1 MACLSDQEL
10 RELPVST
17 KVLELGCGPKK
28 LWANSVAIDI
38 NPLSRADVVHDLNVF
53 PYPLATDGFDIVI
66 AEHVLEHLRDVIKV
80 MEEIHRVTRPGGI
93 VYIEVPHFS
102 SADFF
107 TDPTHLHA
115 FGTRS
120 FDYFVP
126 AGGGVYLFHYSRC
139 DFAKRK
145 CTLSGPGGSWW
156 RRWINRFADRHK
168 IGFERDLT
176 FLFPRKH
183 INFELEV
190 LKKA

>member
-1 MACLSDQEL
+1 MACLTQQQLND
-10 RELPVST
+10 LPPGSR
-17 KVLELGCGPKK
+17 VLELGCGPKK
-28 LWANSVAIDI
+28 LWPDSVAIDI
-38 NPLSRADVVHDLNVF
+38 NPLSRADVVHDLNVT
-53 PYPLATDGFDIVI
+53 PYPLPSDGFDLVI

-93 VYIEVPHFS
+93 VYIEVPHYS
-102 SADFF
+102 SPDFF

-115 FGTRS
+115 FSTRS

-126 AGGGVYLFHYSRC
+126 AAGGVYMFHYSKC

-145 CTLSGPGGSWW
+145 CVLSGPGGAWW

-168 IGFERDLT
+168 VGFERDLA